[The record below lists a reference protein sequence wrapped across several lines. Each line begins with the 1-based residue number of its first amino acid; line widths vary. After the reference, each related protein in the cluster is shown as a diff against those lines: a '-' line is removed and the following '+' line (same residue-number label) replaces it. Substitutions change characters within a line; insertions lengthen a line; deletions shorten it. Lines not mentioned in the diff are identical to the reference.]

1 MPSEQKYFNAFNLI
15 NGIGPIKF
23 KKLLAYF
30 NSLEKAWLANERDL
44 TQAGLENRVIKEII
58 SKRPTINPDK
68 EFEKLLKEK
77 ISVLTIQDKN
87 YPKRLKEIYDPPAIL
102 YLRGE
107 IRPEDEFAFGVVGTR
122 KMSHYGQQITPE
134 ITSALSKTG
143 LTIVSGL
150 AQGIDTLA
158 HHAALQANGR
168 TIAVLGSG
176 LDWKSI
182 FPSVN
187 QKLAEKISRQGAVIS
202 EYPIGAPGLKSNF
215 PARNRIISGLSL
227 GILVIE
233 APERSGALITAQH
246 ALDQNREVFAM
257 PGSIYNQNSIGPN
270 NLIKMGA
277 KLVADCND
285 ILEEL
290 NLKTISQCIEVR
302 QIIPETEEESLIL
315 NFLSHEPIHIDK
327 IAGLTKL
334 DTALVNSTL
343 AIMEMKGLIKNLG
356 GMNFVLIR

>member
-1 MPSEQKYFNAFNLI
+1 MSNEQKYFNAFNLI
-15 NGIGPIKF
+15 DGIGPIKF

-30 NSLEKAWLANERDL
+30 NSLEKAWLADERDFVQ
-44 TQAGLENRVIKEII
+44 TGLEDKIIKEII
-58 SKRPTINPDK
+58 SKRPIINPDK

-77 ISVLTIQDKN
+77 ISVVTIRDEN

-102 YLRGE
+102 YVRGE
-107 IRPEDEFAFGVVGTR
+107 FQPQDEFALGVVGTR
-122 KMSHYGQQITPE
+122 KMSYYGQQITPE
-134 ITSALSKTG
+134 ITSTLSETG

-182 FPSVN
+182 FPSIN
-187 QKLAEKISRQGAVIS
+187 QKLAERISQQGAVIS
-202 EYPIGAPGLKSNF
+202 EYPIGTPGLKLNF

-246 ALDQNREVFAM
+246 ALDQNREVFAI
-257 PGSIYNQNSIGPN
+257 PGSIYNQNSSGSN

-277 KLVADCND
+277 KLVVNCDD
-285 ILEEL
+285 VLEEL
-290 NLKTISQCIEVR
+290 NLKTISQCIETR
-302 QIIPETEEESLIL
+302 QIIPETKEESLIL
-315 NFLSHEPIHIDK
+315 NFLSREPIHIDR
-327 IAGLTKL
+327 IASLTKL
-334 DTALVNSTL
+334 DTSLVNSTL

-356 GMNFVLIR
+356 GMNFVLVR